1 MELSEILKIA
11 EENNNKEKR
20 AFLFP
25 GQGAQYV
32 GMGKEIYNKYEE
44 AKKIYDKAEKISEMP
59 IRKICFEG
67 PEEDLNKT
75 ENTQMAIFITSL
87 AMLEILKNKNIE
99 AKIAAGLSL
108 GEYTALVYAGI
119 LDIENG
125 IKLIKK
131 RGYYMANLLPKE
143 QYSMAAI
150 IGIESK
156 KIEEK
161 CKEIAEK
168 TGLFIVPANYNYANQ
183 TVISGNDQAIDQAM
197 TELKEIGAKRTIK
210 LKTSGPFH
218 TKKLEKAKEAYEKEL
233 EKVKFNMENAEGKIK
248 VIKNID
254 GTIYKKTDNIR
265 QILASHIINPVRFDK
280 AIELMKSEGIEQY
293 LEIGP
298 GKALTGFMK
307 TVLITGGS
315 RGIGKAVAIKFA
327 EKGNQIIIN
336 YVSEKTDTEKLK
348 NELLEAGAKDVL
360 LIKADVSNSEDVKNM
375 VKESIEKFE
384 KIDILV
390 NNAGITKDNL
400 LMRMSEEEFDKV
412 IQINLKGTYLVTK
425 EVTKYMMKKRSGSI
439 VNLASVVGVAG
450 NAGQCNY
457 AASKAGII
465 GFTKSIAKEL
475 ASRNIR
481 ANAVAPG
488 FIETDMTN
496 VLKEEI
502 KENINS
508 QIPLRRMGSAKEVAE
523 LVYFLGEDASSYI
536 TGQVINVDGGMI

>member
-1 MELSEILKIA
+1 
-11 EENNNKEKR
+11 
-20 AFLFP
+20 
-25 GQGAQYV
+25 
-32 GMGKEIYNKYEE
+32 
-44 AKKIYDKAEKISEMP
+44 
-59 IRKICFEG
+59 
-67 PEEDLNKT
+67 
-75 ENTQMAIFITSL
+75 
-87 AMLEILKNKNIE
+87 
-99 AKIAAGLSL
+99 
-108 GEYTALVYAGI
+108 
-119 LDIENG
+119 
-125 IKLIKK
+125 
-131 RGYYMANLLPKE
+131 
-143 QYSMAAI
+143 
-150 IGIESK
+150 
-156 KIEEK
+156 
-161 CKEIAEK
+161 
-168 TGLFIVPANYNYANQ
+168 
-183 TVISGNDQAIDQAM
+183 
-197 TELKEIGAKRTIK
+197 
-210 LKTSGPFH
+210 
-218 TKKLEKAKEAYEKEL
+218 
-233 EKVKFNMENAEGKIK
+233 
-248 VIKNID
+248 
-254 GTIYKKTDNIR
+254 
-265 QILASHIINPVRFDK
+265 
-280 AIELMKSEGIEQY
+280 
-293 LEIGP
+293 
-298 GKALTGFMK
+298 MK

-439 VNLASVVGVAG
+439 VNLASVVGVAR